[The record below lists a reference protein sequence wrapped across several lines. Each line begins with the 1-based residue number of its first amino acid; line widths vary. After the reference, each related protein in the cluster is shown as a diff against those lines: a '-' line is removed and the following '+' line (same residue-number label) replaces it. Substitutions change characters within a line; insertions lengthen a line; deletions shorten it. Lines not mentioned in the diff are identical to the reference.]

1 MKAYRLG
8 AICDAAAAAAAL
20 EAVGDRFA
28 FTAGSAARRRDV
40 VKKRDR
46 KRTDSVRG
54 TRKGLNPGRQK
65 PLERLAIMGLM
76 LFEGRLKKKI
86 IAQTGRR
93 LDYYGSWRVAIQSLS
108 LNVSG
113 LNF

>member
-1 MKAYRLG
+1 M
-8 AICDAAAAAAAL
+8 
-20 EAVGDRFA
+20 A

-46 KRTDSVRG
+46 RRTDSARG
-54 TRKGLNPGRQK
+54 TRRGLNPGRQK
-65 PLERLAIMGLM
+65 PLERLAIVGLM
-76 LFEGRLKKKI
+76 LIEGGLKKKI
-86 IAQTGRR
+86 IVQTGRR
-93 LDYYGSWRVAIQSLS
+93 SDYYGLWKVAIQSLS